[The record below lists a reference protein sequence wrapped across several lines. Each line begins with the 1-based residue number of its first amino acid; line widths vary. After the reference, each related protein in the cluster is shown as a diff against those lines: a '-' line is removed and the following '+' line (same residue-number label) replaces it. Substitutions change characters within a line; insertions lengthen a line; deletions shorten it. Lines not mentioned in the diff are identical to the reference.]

1 MAEPGRVRE
10 GEGVKTLDRYVAARY
25 ALRLIASLL
34 AAVVIF
40 LVINNV
46 DNLDTFLDN
55 NVPPAIIVRYYY
67 LFIPHIIYLT
77 LPVATLLATLFT
89 IGGLTQSNEMT
100 AMYASGIPFRRVL
113 LLLLGMAAICSAANL
128 YIGETIVPVTN
139 KERYNIERYE
149 VKKLPRE
156 TRSNLGRLYFYLEGE
171 KQLFVERF
179 NSITGEAFGIQF
191 VTTDSGR
198 VIERVD
204 AEKMVWR
211 DGKWNLGGVTISK
224 FASDGWMR
232 MRRDDTMEFA
242 NKGIEPDAFVKIQ
255 TAPEEMNYR
264 ELEGFIERMKTS
276 GGDPRKWEV
285 DLRMKLASPIA
296 AIIIVLFGAP
306 IAAVRRRGGTAV
318 AFALALLICFIYF
331 GFTQVGRVM
340 GHNGALSPMTAAW
353 AGNLFFGCL
362 GIILSIGLRR

>member
-1 MAEPGRVRE
+1 M
-10 GEGVKTLDRYVAARY
+10 KILDRYI
-25 ALRLIASLL
+25 ALRYIYYLIASLL

-46 DNLDTFLDN
+46 DNLDTFIDN
-55 NVPPAIIVRYYY
+55 HVPVQTIVRYYY

-100 AMYASGIPFRRVL
+100 AMYASGIPFRRSLVL
-113 LLLLGMAAICSAANL
+113 LLGIAAICSAGIL
-128 YIGETIVPVTN
+128 YLGETIVPVTN
-139 KERYNIERYE
+139 RERFDIERYD
-149 VKKLPRE
+149 VKKIPRE
-156 TRSNLGRLYFYLEGE
+156 TRANLGRLYFHLEGG
-171 KQLFVERF
+171 KQFFVERF
-179 NSITGEAFGIQF
+179 NSITGEAFGIQI

-198 VIERVD
+198 VTERID

-211 DGKWNLGGVTISK
+211 DGKWHLGGVTKSQ
-224 FASDGWMR
+224 FGADGWMR
-232 MRRDDTMEFA
+232 MRRDESMEFDK
-242 NKGIEPDAFVKIQ
+242 KGIEPDAFAKIQ

-264 ELEGFIERMKTS
+264 ELELFIKRMKAS

-285 DLRMKLASPIA
+285 DLKIKLAMPIA

-306 IAAVRRRGGTAV
+306 IAAVKRRGGTAL
-318 AFALALLICFIYF
+318 AFGLALLICFIYF

-340 GHNGALSPMTAAW
+340 GHHGSLSPLVAAW
-353 AGNLFFGCL
+353 IGNLFFGSFGL
-362 GIILSIGLRR
+362 LLSLGLRR

>member
-1 MAEPGRVRE
+1 
-10 GEGVKTLDRYVAARY
+10 VKILDRYIVSRY
-25 ALRLIASLL
+25 VFHLLASLI

-55 NVPPAIIVRYYY
+55 NVPPKTILRYYY

-100 AMYASGIPFRRVL
+100 AMYASGIPFRRASGL
-113 LLLLGMAAICSAANL
+113 LLMVAALCSLGVL
-128 YIGETIVPVTN
+128 YIGETVVPVAN
-139 KERYNIERYE
+139 RGRLDIERYD

-156 TRSNLGRLYFYLEGE
+156 TRANMGRLYFQLEGG

-179 NSITGEAFGIQF
+179 NATTGEAIGIQMIS
-191 VTTDSGR
+191 TDSGR
-198 VIERVD
+198 VVERVE

-211 DGKWNLGGVTISK
+211 DGKWHLLGLTTSR
-224 FASDGWMR
+224 FEADGWMR
-232 MRRDDTMEFA
+232 MRRDDQLELTSR
-242 NKGIEPDAFVKIQ
+242 GIEPDAFVRIQ
-255 TAPEEMNYR
+255 TMPEEMNYR
-264 ELEGFIERMKTS
+264 ELEEFIERMKIS

-285 DLRMKLASPIA
+285 DLKIKLASPIA

-306 IAAVRRRGGTAV
+306 VAAVRRRGGTAI

-331 GFTQVGRVM
+331 GLTQVGRVM
-340 GHNGALSPMTAAW
+340 GHHGILSPIAAAW
-353 AGNLFFGCL
+353 IGNVFFGVL
-362 GIILSIGLRR
+362 GIGMSLGYRR